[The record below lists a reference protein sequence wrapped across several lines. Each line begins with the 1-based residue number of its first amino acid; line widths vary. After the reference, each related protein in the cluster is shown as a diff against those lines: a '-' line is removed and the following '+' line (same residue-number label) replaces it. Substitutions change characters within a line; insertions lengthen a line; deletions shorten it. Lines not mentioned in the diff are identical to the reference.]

1 MNRRVQA
8 LSERFE
14 QANLAVRIAIMGSSD
29 EQLQRICPAE
39 QCTGA
44 ALACHIASVHE
55 VGTDW
60 ILAVLDGRGLPE
72 LSMAEINH
80 VNQEFFVREAN
91 ASRSKILILLER
103 GGALAS
109 THLRN
114 LDDADLDRSSPFS
127 LFGGAMISVQSLI
140 EQVLIGDAIA
150 HLISIRAAFG
160 ISTNPGG
167 SPHFREQDWIAVR

>member
-14 QANLAVRIAIMGSSD
+14 QANLAVRIAIMESSD

-39 QCTGA
+39 QCTVA
-44 ALACHIASVHE
+44 ALGCHIASVYE

-60 ILAVLDGRGLPE
+60 MLAVLDGRGLPV

-80 VNQEFFVREAN
+80 VNREFFVREAN

-114 LDDADLDRSSPFS
+114 LDDADLDRSSPFPH
-127 LFGGAMISVQSLI
+127 FGGAMINVQSLI
-140 EQVLIGDAIA
+140 EQILIGDPIA
-150 HLISIRAAFG
+150 HLTGIRSAFG
-160 ISTNPGG
+160 ASISPGG
-167 SPHFREQDWIAVR
+167 SPHFHNQVWIAGR

>member
-1 MNRRVQA
+1 
-8 LSERFE
+8 
-14 QANLAVRIAIMGSSD
+14 MGSSD

-60 ILAVLDGRGLPE
+60 ILAVLDGRGLPV